1 MLAAA
6 VESWRLWSSKSPDTT
21 SAADQPA
28 PPPDPP
34 KPTPGVPWFEDV
46 TRASGIDFHHF
57 DPATPRHFIQE
68 TMGSGLAWIDYNNDG
83 WPDLFCVQDGPVRPT
98 GSSLPT
104 NKLYRNNGDGTFT
117 DVTEQVGLSRSGY
130 GMGCAVGDYDNDGY
144 DDLVVTYLGGIVL
157 YHNEPDGKGGR
168 RFVDVTAKAG
178 LTDPHWATSCAWG
191 DIDGDGFL
199 DLYVCNYCEVDLDH
213 YPFCGDRQKGLHSSC
228 PPTAFP
234 HTTHRLFRNNGN
246 GTFTDIT
253 TRSGIGAV
261 SPAPGLAVIMA
272 DLDGDGRI
280 DIYAANDLKP
290 AYLFH
295 NLGGGRFEEVGM
307 LSGSAV
313 GPGAVL
319 IAGMGVEAGDIN
331 GTGRPALFVTNFQHK
346 PNVLFLNKGN
356 LVFQEWSNPS
366 GLGAP
371 SLQRLGFGTVFI
383 DADLD
388 GNLDI
393 AVANGHIDRT
403 APILV
408 GDSFGQQAQFFQ
420 GKGDGRFN
428 DVSDQ
433 AGAYFRQLLVGRG
446 LAWADY
452 DNDGRPDLAF
462 SHNGGPIA
470 LLHNSTITSNNWIRL
485 ELVGDGKK
493 SNRNAIGSRVDIEV
507 GKRRLVRFVNGGG
520 SYLSASDRRIL
531 TGLGAADGADRVTV
545 QWPSGRK
552 QEFRHLAG
560 RRWWR
565 LQEGRD
571 RPEEIHPGPHGK

>member
-1 MLAAA
+1 
-6 VESWRLWSSKSPDTT
+6 
-21 SAADQPA
+21 
-28 PPPDPP
+28 
-34 KPTPGVPWFEDV
+34 
-46 TRASGIDFHHF
+46 
-57 DPATPRHFIQE
+57 
-68 TMGSGLAWIDYNNDG
+68 
-83 WPDLFCVQDGPVRPT
+83 
-98 GSSLPT
+98 
-104 NKLYRNNGDGTFT
+104 
-117 DVTEQVGLSRSGY
+117 
-130 GMGCAVGDYDNDGY
+130 
-144 DDLVVTYLGGIVL
+144 
-157 YHNEPDGKGGR
+157 
-168 RFVDVTAKAG
+168 
-178 LTDPHWATSCAWG
+178 
-191 DIDGDGFL
+191 
-199 DLYVCNYCEVDLDH
+199 
-213 YPFCGDRQKGLHSSC
+213 
-228 PPTAFP
+228 
-234 HTTHRLFRNNGN
+234 
-246 GTFTDIT
+246 
-253 TRSGIGAV
+253 
-261 SPAPGLAVIMA
+261 MA
-272 DLDGDGRI
+272 DLDGDGKI

-295 NLGGGRFEEVGM
+295 NLGDGRFEEVGL
-307 LSGSAV
+307 LSGCAL
-313 GPGAVL
+313 GPSGVL

-420 GKGDGRFN
+420 GKGDGRFS
-428 DVSDQ
+428 DVSDR

-462 SHNGGPIA
+462 SHNSGPIA
-470 LLHNSTITSNNWIRL
+470 LLHNSTITPNNWIRL
-485 ELVGDGKK
+485 ELVGDGKR
-493 SNRNAIGSRVDIEV
+493 SNRNAIGSRVEIEV

-531 TGLGAADGADRVTV
+531 AGLGAADSVDRVTV
-545 QWPSGRK
+545 QWPSGRR
-552 QEFRHLAG
+552 QEFRNLPG
-560 RRWWR
+560 RHWWR
-565 LQEGRD
+565 LQEGKEQPD
-571 RPEEIHPGPHGK
+571 EIRPGPHGN